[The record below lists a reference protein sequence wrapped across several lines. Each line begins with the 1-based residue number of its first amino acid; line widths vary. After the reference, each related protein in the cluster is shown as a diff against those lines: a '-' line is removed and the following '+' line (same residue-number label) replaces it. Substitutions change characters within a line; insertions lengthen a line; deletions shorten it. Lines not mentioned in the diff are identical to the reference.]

1 MRLVRGG
8 ARAKIQRVGLAA
20 CPGLT
25 GTVVVVDVLRS
36 FTTAA
41 VAFAAGARAIYAVE
55 DAAQARR
62 LTDAIPGALTVGSL
76 PGGAS
81 IPGFDFPN
89 SPARLAAVELAGRA
103 LLMSTAG
110 GMRGLLTSVNADL
123 VLAAGLVGAAAT
135 ARLLERLAP
144 SRLTFVITGIWTD
157 RDGDED
163 HACADLIEAL
173 LADERVDPAPFEAR
187 VRNSDFG
194 RRFTGGPDS
203 PLPAADL
210 EHCAR
215 ANRFDF
221 ALRVRR
227 EGTTVVLA
235 PER

>member
-1 MRLVRGG
+1 MRV
-8 ARAKIQRVGLAA
+8 QRVGLAA
-20 CPGLT
+20 CPELT

-55 DAAQARR
+55 DASQART
-62 LTDAIPGALTVGSL
+62 LTHAIPGALTVGSL

-81 IPGFDFPN
+81 VPGFDLPN
-89 SPARLAAVELAGRA
+89 SPARLAGGDLAGRT

-110 GMRGLLTSVNADL
+110 GMRSLLTSVNADL
-123 VLAAGLVGAAAT
+123 VLAAGLVGAGAT
-135 ARLLERLAP
+135 ARLLKRLAP
-144 SRLTFVITGIWTD
+144 SSVTFVITGIWTD

-173 LADERVDPAPFEAR
+173 LVDEHVDPAPFEAR

-194 RRFTGGPDS
+194 RRFTGAPDS
-203 PLPAADL
+203 VLPAADL
-210 EHCAR
+210 ECCAR
-215 ANRFDF
+215 ANRYDF
-221 ALRVRR
+221 ALRAHRD
-227 EGTTVVLA
+227 GATVVLV